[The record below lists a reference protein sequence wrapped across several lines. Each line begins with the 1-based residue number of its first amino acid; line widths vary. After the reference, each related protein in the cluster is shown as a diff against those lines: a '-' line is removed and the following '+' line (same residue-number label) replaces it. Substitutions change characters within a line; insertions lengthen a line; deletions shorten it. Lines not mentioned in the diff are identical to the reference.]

1 MVPSASTVECQE
13 TERVVVI
20 AYRARAS
27 PEVSAPSMAITTI
40 GSLYDIPEIDLL
52 VLINEKVGDTWDA
65 NTAHIASVVGNP
77 DENGQIVSIR
87 VAVETGA

>member
-1 MVPSASTVECQE
+1 
-13 TERVVVI
+13 
-20 AYRARAS
+20 
-27 PEVSAPSMAITTI
+27 MAITTI

-65 NTAHIASVVGNP
+65 NTAHIASVTGNA
-77 DENGQIVSIR
+77 DESGAIVSVR